1 MLNCLLAIVA
11 IVIFPTS
18 YMAYIKQTSS
28 SRLSY
33 DVAVRQRLWKVS
45 EELIRQNELT
55 HLIPEK

>member
-1 MLNCLLAIVA
+1 
-11 IVIFPTS
+11 
-18 YMAYIKQTSS
+18 MAYIKQTSS